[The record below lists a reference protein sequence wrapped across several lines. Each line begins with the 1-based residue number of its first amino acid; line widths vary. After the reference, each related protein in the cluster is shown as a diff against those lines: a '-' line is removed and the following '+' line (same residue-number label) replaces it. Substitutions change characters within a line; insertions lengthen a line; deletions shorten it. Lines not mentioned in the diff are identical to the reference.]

1 MRNIRVKVTF
11 LSSILLIL
19 LIITMFFGAFNVYR
33 KSLETVIMES
43 MQNTAEDAAWYLKNF
58 IDGYLAPLVKLA
70 DDSLVKT
77 MDWDT
82 QLGVISRQINPN
94 YEDVAVI
101 DMKGKAHYIDGA
113 EIDLSDR
120 AYIQA
125 SLAGNRSISEV
136 VLSRKT
142 GKDVIV
148 AAVPI
153 NSDGKVVGSLI
164 ARLDMSLLQQ
174 YISSRNN
181 DSANESFII
190 SSQGSVVMS
199 SKNYLDTNEKNIFS
213 LTDLSSDYSE
223 LSNFIR
229 YNQDNLSGSGE
240 FTFKETDFYACFKA
254 IPGTNWKFYIAV
266 SKQVVLSKLKNV
278 LILLSVIG
286 FLIALISL
294 ALTWR
299 MIKRYTDPVLE
310 LNQLVEQG
318 AKGDFSVHFVPTTDD
333 EIAHLGTSFNQLMET
348 IQRLTYFDPITLAL
362 NRNVLKS
369 DLKAYNPLDES
380 HHFTL
385 VMVQVDRLQMIKEVH
400 GYEVSD
406 AILKNIVERITKRIL
421 EKDRVYRFDDD
432 SLVVMLKRDL
442 STVTYEDHEYH
453 VSRNIADFLD
463 EPYKVNNKLIN
474 VEFNIGVYNRREDS
488 AHEDPILSVLAATNY
503 AKHNENQSHRIVV
516 FDSQTHSLFDMQKNF
531 VNELYRAVRSD
542 EFVLVYQPL
551 YNLGDNSM
559 AKMEALIRWEH
570 PDKGLIYPDAF
581 IGVAEMSDV
590 IIQID
595 FWVMEEAC
603 RVLSMWKRNEMNSKP
618 ISVNVTAKTFESRYF
633 LQKVDELLSKYE
645 ISSGMLEFEITERV
659 VIRNIDDNINLLK
672 QLKQRGIK
680 ISIDDFG
687 IGYSSLSYL
696 VQLPIDSV
704 KIDRSFIEQMSYS
717 KPAEI
722 IVETIINLCKSLNL
736 QVIAEGIEQ
745 EYELAYLKKNK
756 CDIGQAY
763 YFSKPVML
771 EEIHR
776 KLKD

>member
-1 MRNIRVKVTF
+1 MRNIRFKVTF
-11 LSSILLIL
+11 GSFILLIL
-19 LIITMFFGAFNVYR
+19 LIITMFFGAFNIYR
-33 KSLETVIMES
+33 RSLETVIMES
-43 MQNTAEDAAWYLKNF
+43 MQNTAEDASWYLKNF
-58 IDGYLAPLVKLA
+58 IDGYLAPLEELA

-77 MDWDT
+77 MDWEL
-82 QLGVISRQINPN
+82 QLGVISKQINPN
-94 YEDVAVI
+94 YENVAVI
-101 DMKGKAHYIDGA
+101 DMNGKAHYIDGD
-113 EIDLSDR
+113 EIDLSDCV
-120 AYIQA
+120 YIQN
-125 SLAGNRSISEV
+125 SLAGERSISEV
-136 VLSRKT
+136 IVSRKT
-142 GKDVIV
+142 GKKVIV

-153 NSDGKVVGSLI
+153 ILDEKVVGSLM

-181 DSANESFII
+181 DSTNESFII
-190 SSQGSVVMS
+190 SNQGSVVMS
-199 SKNYLDTNEKNIFS
+199 SQNYLDANDENIFNLAS
-213 LTDLSSDYSE
+213 LRSDYNE
-223 LSNFIR
+223 LSNFIKL
-229 YNQDNLSGSGE
+229 NQNNMSGNGE
-240 FTFKETDFYACFKA
+240 FTFRETDFYAYFNA
-254 IPGTNWKFYIAV
+254 IPGTNWKIYIAI
-266 SKQVVLSKLKNV
+266 SKQIVLSKLKKV

-294 ALTWR
+294 AFTWR
-299 MIKRYTDPVLE
+299 MIKKYTDPVLE

-318 AKGDFSVHFVPTTDD
+318 AKGDFSVHFVPTTND
-333 EIAHLGTSFNQLMET
+333 EIAHLGMSFNQLMET

-362 NRNVLKS
+362 NRNILKS
-369 DLKAYNPLDES
+369 DLKAYDPMDER

-385 VMVQVDRLQMIKEVH
+385 VMIQVDRLQMIKEVH

-406 AILKNIVERITKRIL
+406 AILKHMVERIAKRIF
-421 EKDRVYRFDDD
+421 EQDRIYRFDDD
-432 SLVVMLKRDL
+432 SLVVMLKRNL
-442 STVTYEDHEYH
+442 SASSYEDHEYQ

-463 EPYKVNNKLIN
+463 EPYKVNSKLIN
-474 VEFNIGVYNRREDS
+474 VEFNIGVYNRREDN

-531 VNELYRAVRSD
+531 VNELYRAVRLD

-551 YNLGDNSM
+551 YNLKDNSM

-570 PDKGLIYPDAF
+570 PEKGLIYPDAF
-581 IGVAEMSDV
+581 IGIAEMSDV

-603 RVLSMWKRNEMNSKP
+603 RVLSMWGKNEMKSKP

-645 ISSGMLEFEITERV
+645 ITSGMLEFEITERV

-722 IVETIINLCKSLNL
+722 IVSTIINLCKSLDL

-756 CDIGQAY
+756 CDIGQGY
-763 YFSKPVML
+763 YFSKPVLL
-771 EEIHR
+771 EEIQR
-776 KLKD
+776 ELEY